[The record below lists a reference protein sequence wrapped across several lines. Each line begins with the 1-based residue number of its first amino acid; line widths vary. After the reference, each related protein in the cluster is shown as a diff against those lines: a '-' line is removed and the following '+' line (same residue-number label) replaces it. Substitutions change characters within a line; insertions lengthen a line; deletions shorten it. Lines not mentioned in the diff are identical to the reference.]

1 LAKRSRGK
9 FFARFSCVVIFAAA
23 LLYGAGAAH
32 AAQKNTPGPAA
43 KPAVVAMM
51 PGSPAAQNGQHDG
64 QSARQ
69 PAGQSA
75 PLARYFTIN
84 EVLANLDSQKTRPA
98 ASNRP
103 AQVAALDS
111 GVPNS
116 AAAAAPPSAQLQGD
130 EPFGLATYRAPEGL
144 LWVKWRKLNSEATA
158 EAQVLAQCRAD
169 PKRCTSAAAQRYLA
183 MIEETRNLSTRAK
196 IDRINRAVNSAV
208 RYTSDLA
215 QHGVPD
221 LWTAPLATLSAAQ
234 GDCED
239 YAIAKYAVLRD
250 AGISTDDLRLVLV
263 TDRVAREH
271 HAVVGVRH
279 QGRWLMLDNRHDL
292 LMEQKD
298 VWHFAPLFA
307 LDREGVKLF
316 AAPYGAAVASGQS
329 PRTIEPASTA
339 RDAAGGNAANR
350 NAADKHTADLNA
362 SGADTPPL
370 RLDTFAPPPL
380 RGRM

>member
-1 LAKRSRGK
+1 LAKFSRGK
-9 FFARFSCVVIFAAA
+9 FFARFSGVVISAAA
-23 LLYGAGAAH
+23 LLYGASASR
-32 AAQKNTPGPAA
+32 AAQKTPPGPAT
-43 KPAVVAMM
+43 KPVVVAMM
-51 PGSPAAQNGQHDG
+51 PGSPATQEG

-69 PAGQSA
+69 PEANSA
-75 PLARYFTIN
+75 PIAQYFTIN

-98 ASNRP
+98 TNNRP
-103 AQVAALDS
+103 AQVAAFDS
-111 GVPNS
+111 ASANRVGV
-116 AAAAAPPSAQLQGD
+116 APPSAAQLQGD
-130 EPFGLATYRAPEGL
+130 EPFGLATFRAPEGL
-144 LWVKWRKLNSEATA
+144 LWVKWRKLNSELAV
-158 EAQVLAQCRAD
+158 EANVLALCRTD
-169 PKRCTSAAAQRYLA
+169 PKRCASTAAQKYLA
-183 MIEETRNLSTRAK
+183 LIEESRNLPTRAK

-221 LWTAPLATLSAAQ
+221 LWTAPLATLAAAQ

-239 YAIAKYAVLRD
+239 YAIAKYAVLRE

-279 QGRWLMLDNRHDL
+279 QGRWLMLDNRHDV
-292 LMEQKD
+292 LMEHKD

-316 AAPYGAAVASGQS
+316 AAPYGVAASQS
-329 PRTIEPASTA
+329 PNKTVEPASTA
-339 RDAAGGNAANR
+339 TRDAAGGNAANS
-350 NAADKHTADLNA
+350 NTAELNA
-362 SGADTPPL
+362 SGADTLPL
-370 RLDTFAPPPL
+370 RLDTFEPPQL